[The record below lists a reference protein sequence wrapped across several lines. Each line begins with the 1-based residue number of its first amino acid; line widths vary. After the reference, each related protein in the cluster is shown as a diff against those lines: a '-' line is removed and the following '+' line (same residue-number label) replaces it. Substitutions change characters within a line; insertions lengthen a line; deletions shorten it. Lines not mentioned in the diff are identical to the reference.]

1 MYLIKTQEKEELE
14 EESEELEE
22 NKFFKYI
29 ENESKS
35 INYDLF
41 KTHFSDMAP
50 TVLAK
55 KIFETKKKKKHND
68 LVNVIKSGLRD

>member
-41 KTHFSDMAP
+41 KTHFSDIAP
-50 TVLAK
+50 TILAK
-55 KIFETKKKKKHND
+55 KLFDTKNKKENND
-68 LVNVIKSGLRD
+68 LVI